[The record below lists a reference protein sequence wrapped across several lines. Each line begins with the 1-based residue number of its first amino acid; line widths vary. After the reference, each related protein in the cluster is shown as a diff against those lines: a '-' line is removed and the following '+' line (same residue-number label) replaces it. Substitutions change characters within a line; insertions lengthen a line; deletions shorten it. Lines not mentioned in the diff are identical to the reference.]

1 MKSISSLSLTVIVSL
16 VALLAPSRTVAQE
29 ESYRFDIG
37 AGLGMSGYIGDLNN
51 SNPFKSPGLAADL
64 SFRYRFDTR
73 WALVTNLGYAG
84 LSADSGQLGS
94 ALPGD
99 IEYSFK
105 STVIDLSERAEVN
118 FFAFGQGESYKK
130 LRRWTPYMSVGVGVL
145 MASCEGSSHV
155 AFTIPMSL
163 GVKYKL
169 KERVNIGL
177 EFTMTKAFGD
187 HIDGEI
193 ADLYQIKSSF
203 MKNTD
208 WYSQLALTISYEFG
222 LRCPTCHYYD

>member
-1 MKSISSLSLTVIVSL
+1 MKSISSLSLTVMVSL

-29 ESYRFDIG
+29 ESSRFDIG

-84 LSADSGQLGS
+84 LSAVSGQLGS
-94 ALPGD
+94 ALP
-99 IEYSFK
+99 
-105 STVIDLSERAEVN
+105 
-118 FFAFGQGESYKK
+118 GESYKK

>member
-1 MKSISSLSLTVIVSL
+1 MKLISSLTLTLIVSL
-16 VALLAPSRTVAQE
+16 VSLLAPAHASAQE

-37 AGLGMSGYIGDLNN
+37 AGIGMSGYLGDLNN

-73 WALVTNLGYAG
+73 WAIVTNLGYAG
-84 LSADSGQLGS
+84 LSANSGQIGS

-99 IEYSFK
+99 IEYKFK
-105 STVIDLSERAEVN
+105 SNVIDLTERAEVN

-130 LRRWTPYMSVGVGVL
+130 LRRWTPYMSVGVGLL
-145 MASCEGSSHV
+145 MASCDGSTNL

-169 KERVNIGL
+169 RERVNLGL
-177 EFTMTKAFGD
+177 EFTMTKAFSDHVDGD
-187 HIDGEI
+187 I
-193 ADLYQIKSSF
+193 ADLYQVKSSF
-203 MKNTD
+203 LKNTD